1 MIKGLTTTSKAIT
14 ILSFVIGTILFA
26 LYLFVK
32 GWETLLF
39 AGIIFV
45 IGAIILNSISLF
57 TMLLLMIFHPKER
70 LLIIQ
75 TCGLILLNIPVVI
88 LYFYILF
95 IYT

>member
-1 MIKGLTTTSKAIT
+1 MIKNLTNTSKAIA

-26 LYLFVK
+26 LYQFFT
-32 GWETLLF
+32 GWEALLYT
-39 AGIIFV
+39 GIIFV
-45 IGAIILNSISLF
+45 ICAIILNSISLF

-75 TCGLILLNIPVVI
+75 TCGIILLNIPVVI

-95 IYT
+95 IYL